1 VNVELAVAAMRPPQR
16 NSGTPE
22 GTAGLR
28 LVFPKWTGM
37 QTVNAT
43 GTQISSASIA
53 VSGDARKVAVAEW
66 SAKPAQSV
74 TATGESIAVDAFIP
88 IIPATPDHR
97 GNSLSLT
104 GEFSYGNGIADL
116 YTGLT
121 GGVPIAPPLPNPPPM
136 TTPAPT
142 YTPDIDPGIAAFDAT
157 GKLSLIQW
165 TTFNAGVQ
173 YYFPG
178 VDGKLWVSGNY
189 SRGMS
194 ANAKNFLG
202 TAAGTTGMNLTTA
215 QGKVRDHEEWW
226 DANVFGEPYPGVR
239 FGLEYAHFLDTYVDG
254 VQATNHRVQFSGLY
268 IF

>member
-1 VNVELAVAAMRPPQR
+1 
-16 NSGTPE
+16 
-22 GTAGLR
+22 
-28 LVFPKWTGM
+28 M

-43 GTQISSASIA
+43 GTQISPLSIA

-66 SAKPAQSV
+66 LAKPVNSV
-74 TATGESIAVDAFIP
+74 TATGQSIAVDAFIP
-88 IIPATPDHR
+88 VIPATTDRR

-104 GEFSYGNGIADL
+104 GELSYGNGIADL

-121 GGVPIAPPLPNPPPM
+121 GGVPIAPPLPNPTM
-136 TTPAPT
+136 ATPAPT

-165 TTFNAGVQ
+165 TTFNLGAQ

-178 VDGKLWVSGNY
+178 LAGRLWVAGNF
-189 SRGMS
+189 SRSAS
-194 ANAKNFLG
+194 ANAKNLLG
-202 TAAGTTGMNLTTA
+202 TAAGAAGMALTTA

-226 DANVFGEPYPGVR
+226 DANILGEPYPGVR

-254 VQATNHRVQFSGLY
+254 VQATNHRVQFSGFY
-268 IF
+268 VF